1 MIKKALSIVLSA
13 AGYAC
18 WIAGTVMFLVF
29 NDGIFFNTAVMALI
43 AALCIIV
50 LPACLVTVY
59 FIKKKKKE
67 DNSEIKKSFGKL
79 PFILSAVFI
88 AGALASLLGVVLN
101 GLVVN
106 YFQPITL
113 SIATSVTLIVGAV
126 LLIVGALVFLLD
138 KKYFLSA
145 TAAALVIVSV
155 TAGVIWASAQ
165 DYRDFADGTEV
176 SFLFAEGEEGYA
188 SFRIPSIIVM
198 EKEVLNE
205 KFSYDLSSDVVIA
218 FCEGRKD
225 SAHDTGRIDLV
236 GKISLDGG
244 KTFGALQTFFTFGEE
259 VGKVGNPTA
268 VFDVFTGY
276 LHMAF
281 MRAAESEDYYYRTFT
296 AKGKLTSDGTM
307 EWGEIKDISL
317 EKDESAAPGGADGV
331 RTDTLMVGPGKGV
344 QITEGEKAGRII
356 IPASNAGFSFV
367 LYSDDGGESWHR
379 GANAGEGNECE
390 AALLSDGTLAMVI
403 RDNTGCTMYH
413 PEQYQRI
420 SYSDDGGE
428 TWYIETRET
437 SLRTPICMSSLC
449 TEEDGTLLLSYPDS
463 FRNRVNL
470 TLAKSDDGGK
480 SWTTQQLYPGASGYS
495 CAEYSDGKILIV
507 AEIGKVNY
515 SEGIVL
521 LKLQA

>member
-59 FIKKKKKE
+59 FIKKKKTE

-79 PFILSAVFI
+79 PLILSAVFI
-88 AGALASLLGVVLN
+88 AGALASLLGLVLN

-126 LLIVGALVFLLD
+126 LLIAGALVFLLD

-155 TAGVIWASAQ
+155 TAGVIWANAQ
-165 DYRDFADGTEV
+165 DYRDFADGTET

-281 MRAAESEDYYYRTFT
+281 MRAAESEGYYYRTFT
-296 AKGKLTSDGTM
+296 AKGRLTSDGTM

-367 LYSDDGGESWHR
+367 LYSDDGGE
-379 GANAGEGNECE
+379 
-390 AALLSDGTLAMVI
+390 
-403 RDNTGCTMYH
+403 
-413 PEQYQRI
+413 
-420 SYSDDGGE
+420 

-480 SWTTQQLYPGASGYS
+480 NWTTQQLYPGASGYS
-495 CAEYSDGKILIV
+495 CAEYSDGNILIV